1 MRRFGWLVVGLVLW
15 TSAASAQD
23 MKALERGEVLVKVQ
37 EVKGSEAPRAI
48 VTAIIDA
55 PPEDVWRLVS
65 DCKRYSK
72 IFDRIKRSKLL
83 EQKGSEYVCEVE
95 VELPF
100 PFSNLVGVTRAIH
113 TVEAGKEWR
122 RAWTLVRGDYHTN
135 TGSWVLKPH
144 GADGKKTLAVY
155 TVHADPKNAVPD
167 WLRNKAQKSTLPDM
181 MKRLRVEVK
190 R

>member
-15 TSAASAQD
+15 TSAANAQD

-37 EVKGSEAPRAI
+37 EVKGSDAPRAI

-95 VELPF
+95 IEL
-100 PFSNLVGVTRAIH
+100 LA
-113 TVEAGKEWR
+113 R
-122 RAWTLVRGDYHTN
+122 RQRLHGGFESGQAFARVHGGERLLH
-135 TGSWVLKPH
+135 GSPRH
-144 GADGKKTLAVY
+144 R
-155 TVHADPKNAVPD
+155 PRP
-167 WLRNKAQKSTLPDM
+167 
-181 MKRLRVEVK
+181 
-190 R
+190 